1 MSDHEKHTEFL
12 RQCILYDESA
22 RRQELHEGI
31 TQIQRDARCVRRAA
45 WLMAMLIALVVAG
58 LGYEVI
64 LVDNFP
70 YNLPQLIINLVC
82 ALGIGS
88 LISLLAFMGLG
99 MVYRMKLDQQR
110 EECRQLVA
118 RLLESRLG
126 KPVTTSLRDIRD
138 NRNGEGDGR
147 TVRVANEANGSPVK
161 IESAAQG

>member
-12 RQCILYDESA
+12 RQCILYDKSA

-31 TQIQRDARCVRRAA
+31 TQIQRDARCVRRAVR
-45 WLMAMLIALVVAG
+45 LMAMLTALVVAV
-58 LGYEVI
+58 LGYEMI

-70 YNLPQLIINLVC
+70 YNIPQFIMNIIC
-82 ALGIGS
+82 GLGMGS

-99 MVYRMKLDQQR
+99 MVYRMKLDQRR

-126 KPVTTSLRDIRD
+126 KPVTTPLRDMRD
-138 NRNGEGDGR
+138 NHVGEGDGR
-147 TVRVANEANGSPVK
+147 TVCAANEVNGSP
-161 IESAAQG
+161 